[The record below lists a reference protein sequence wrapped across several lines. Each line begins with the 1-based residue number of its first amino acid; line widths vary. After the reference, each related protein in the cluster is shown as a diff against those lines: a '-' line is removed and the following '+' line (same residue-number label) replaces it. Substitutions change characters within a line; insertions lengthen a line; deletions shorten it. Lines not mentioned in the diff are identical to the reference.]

1 MKNKYSLALFISIIL
16 LTSCDTFTGCG
27 EVVAVYAPEPIVI
40 YKYYNGYKYACYTGR
55 YYYPV
60 SVQKENG
67 KRYKIYTSYDTWYRA
82 HYEKITICD

>member
-1 MKNKYSLALFISIIL
+1 MRFIRLYIIMFSMMFL
-16 LTSCDTFTGCG
+16 MSCDTFTGCG
-27 EVVAVYAPEPIVI
+27 EVVAVYAPEEII
-40 YKYYNGYKYACYTGR
+40 HTRYYNGYRYIEHTGR